1 MESMCNNFAVKE
13 YPKGNRHF
21 ITPKNQAISPFHGKF
36 SVILIPILYLFS
48 LTPQVLEGDAKEH
61 RVYLSVLLII

>member
-1 MESMCNNFAVKE
+1 MCNNNFAVKE
-13 YPKGNRHF
+13 HPKGNRRF
-21 ITPKNQAISPFHGKF
+21 ITPKHQAIIPLHSKI

-48 LTPQVLEGDAKEH
+48 PTPQVLEGDAKEH